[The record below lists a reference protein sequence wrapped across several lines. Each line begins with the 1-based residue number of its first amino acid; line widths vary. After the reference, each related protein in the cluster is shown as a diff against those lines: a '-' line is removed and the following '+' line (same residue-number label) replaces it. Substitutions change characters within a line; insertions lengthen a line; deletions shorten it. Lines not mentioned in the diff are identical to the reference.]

1 MIALARIWAGYA
13 YADAQNSAL
22 PSISTGM
29 QFWARRVDELYLVLF
44 MSLCL
49 NITEIAT
56 TPHKTFSILA
66 SGTNSVKNK
75 HSLVVP
81 NKRPFCRHH
90 YVKSSYVSQPDN
102 RSKLSHFPCSGP
114 NTVVFWNCVSSGKH
128 MSGETSQISGVCHRK
143 LFLFFKLHFILASN
157 FIDWSSKQSQE

>member
-1 MIALARIWAGYA
+1 MPMQMPGTLPFPASAPAC
-13 YADAQNSAL
+13 NSEGGWAL
-22 PSISTGM
+22 PGTIY
-29 QFWARRVDELYLVLF
+29 VP
-44 MSLCL
+44 MSQHHRDSYHPLQNFL
-49 NITEIAT
+49 
-56 TPHKTFSILA
+56 HFSIRYKLC
-66 SGTNSVKNK
+66 KNK

-90 YVKSSYVSQPDN
+90 YVKSSYVSQPNN

-114 NTVVFWNCVSSGKH
+114 STVVFWNCVSSGKH
-128 MSGETSQISGVCHRK
+128 MSGETSQISGVCHRE